1 MRASSPNCGYT
12 YSVVTNGEVEYS
24 TYKDNQFR
32 DLLLLEQKM
41 VDEKAIYLCNTL
53 EGETFNHP
61 LNKKLRETID
71 AIFNYYQKA
80 GSVPTLTYIDET
92 LASLYKN
99 YLREVK
105 DIILHISTN
114 RYLTKEE
121 WAITKL
127 GVVDFEDGTIWLS
140 PFHPMNV
147 AFMLEFRKHYN
158 EQSCPSNVLKL
169 VGPYYLIP
177 FITSNNIKLCPKL
190 NFFTDELKT
199 WICYEPIEGA

>member
-1 MRASSPNCGYT
+1 M
-12 YSVVTNGEVEYS
+12 
-24 TYKDNQFR
+24 
-32 DLLLLEQKM
+32 
-41 VDEKAIYLCNTL
+41 
-53 EGETFNHP
+53 
-61 LNKKLRETID
+61 
-71 AIFNYYQKA
+71 
-80 GSVPTLTYIDET
+80 TYIDET

-147 AFMLEFRKHYN
+147 AFMLEL
-158 EQSCPSNVLKL
+158 Q
-169 VGPYYLIP
+169 
-177 FITSNNIKLCPKL
+177 
-190 NFFTDELKT
+190 
-199 WICYEPIEGA
+199 